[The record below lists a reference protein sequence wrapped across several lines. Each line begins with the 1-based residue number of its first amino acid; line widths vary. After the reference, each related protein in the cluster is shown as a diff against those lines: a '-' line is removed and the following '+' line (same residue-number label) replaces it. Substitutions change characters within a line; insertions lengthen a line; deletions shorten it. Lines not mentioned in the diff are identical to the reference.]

1 MLFSYLRYFKYDIV
15 RNYSKEVDI
24 EDFMYVNI
32 CKWFNFIVLLVFYEY
47 KLEYFNVF
55 GKKFY

>member
-32 CKWFNFIVLLVFYEY
+32 CKWFNFIVLLVFYDY